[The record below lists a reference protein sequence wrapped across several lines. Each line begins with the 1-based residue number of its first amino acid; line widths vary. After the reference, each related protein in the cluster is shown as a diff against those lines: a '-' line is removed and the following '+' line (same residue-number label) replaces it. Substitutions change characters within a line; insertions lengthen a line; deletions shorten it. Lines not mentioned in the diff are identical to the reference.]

1 MHFLSIIH
9 IIGLLLTATGSSML
23 FPLFCAIYY
32 GESDVIAF
40 LLAILINVGIGLPS
54 WLYTKKH
61 TELNIRDG
69 IIIAVV
75 GWIIVS
81 SASSLPFMIHGSIPS
96 FTDAF
101 FEMMSG
107 YTTTGATILTNIEA
121 LPHGLLLWRSET
133 HLLGGMGFL
142 TLIILFMPKGMGGLR
157 LFRAESSPGQSFT
170 GEKFAARTK
179 DTMVRLWSVYLG
191 LNLLQVI
198 LLAGGGMELFDALCT
213 AFGTLSTSGYSPKN
227 ASIGF
232 YNNAYFDWVII
243 FFMFLGG
250 TSFVLLYHMMY
261 GGIKEIIRNTEFKW
275 YAFLIAFFCLAVSLI
290 LWWHGTYSGIVD
302 SVRYGTFQVMSLLTT
317 TGFATADYEQWPQ
330 AAQMFLY
337 VSCLIGGCAGSTASG
352 IKIVHYVIICKF
364 IWGTVKKS
372 FFQPMSIV
380 SVRLNGKQIDVS
392 MINMAICYFIVNI
405 FIIFIGGCFMT
416 LVDDM
421 DYVTAMSS
429 VISALMTIGP
439 GFGEIGPSEN
449 FYAISNIGKWFLSW
463 NMMVG
468 RLELFSALVIFYP
481 SFWKR

>member
-1 MHFLSIIH
+1 
-9 IIGLLLTATGSSML
+9 
-23 FPLFCAIYY
+23 
-32 GESDVIAF
+32 
-40 LLAILINVGIGLPS
+40 
-54 WLYTKKH
+54 
-61 TELNIRDG
+61 
-69 IIIAVV
+69 
-75 GWIIVS
+75 
-81 SASSLPFMIHGSIPS
+81 
-96 FTDAF
+96 
-101 FEMMSG
+101 G
-107 YTTTGATILTNIEA
+107 YTTTGATILTDIEA

-142 TLIILFMPKGMGGLR
+142 TLIILFLPKGMGGLR

-179 DTMVRLWSVYLG
+179 DTMVRLWTVYLG

-227 ASIGF
+227 SSIGF

-243 FFMFLGG
+243 VFMFLGG

-261 GGIKEIIRNTEFKW
+261 GGIKEIVRNTEFKW
-275 YAFLIAFFCLAVSLI
+275 YVVLVVFFCLAVSLI
-290 LWWHGTYSGIVD
+290 LWQQGTYPGIVD

-317 TGFATADYEQWPQ
+317 TGFGTADYEKWPQ

-352 IKIVHYVIICKF
+352 IKIVHYVIVCKF
-364 IWGTVKKS
+364 IWGTVRKS

-380 SVRLNGKQIDVS
+380 SVKLNGKQIDVS

-429 VISALMTIGP
+429 VISSLMTIGP

-449 FYAISNIGKWFLSW
+449 FHYISNVGKWFLAW

>member
-1 MHFLSIIH
+1 MHFFSIIH
-9 IIGLLLTATGSSML
+9 IIGLLLTVTGSSMIL
-23 FPLFCAIYY
+23 PLFCSLYY
-32 GESDVIAF
+32 GESDFTAL
-40 LLAILINVGIGLPS
+40 LLAALITVGTGLPS
-54 WLYTKKH
+54 WLCTKKH

-81 SASSLPFMIHGSIPS
+81 SASGLPFMIHGSIPS

-107 YTTTGATILTNIEA
+107 YTTTGATILTDIEA

-179 DTMVRLWSVYLG
+179 DTMVRLWTVYLG
-191 LNLLQVI
+191 LNLLQII
-198 LLAGGGMELFDALCT
+198 LLTGGGMELFDALCT

-261 GGIKEIIRNTEFKW
+261 GGIKEIVRNTEFKW

-290 LWWHGTYSGIVD
+290 LWWHGTYSGIVE
-302 SVRYGTFQVMSLLTT
+302 SIRYGTFQVMSLLTT
-317 TGFATADYEQWPQ
+317 TGFATADYEKWPQ

-352 IKIVHYVIICKF
+352 IKIVHYVIVCKF
-364 IWGTVKKS
+364 IWGTVRKS

-449 FYAISNIGKWFLSW
+449 FHAISNIGKWFLAW